1 MLRLLMLSC
10 LVLTSVVSVPGA
22 YAQSDAKSKAD
33 KKAKADAAREIT
45 LERLFPKESI
55 FGPQARSPEFSADG
69 RYAAYLYRPFNER
82 RHGNDL
88 WIYDFETGENT
99 RVTNLAMMAQ
109 FQRSARIVKQDRLA
123 KAKKSDSSKQGAG
136 DSEASEDSDAEAGD
150 EESSEAEAD
159 SMDESD
165 EGEDDS
171 DEGDEED
178 AAEKTDEQIEEE
190 NQLIN
195 SVSEDDADDKY
206 APQYSGISG
215 FKWHP
220 KTNSMLVFSE
230 GDVYQI
236 EKVSEPKLTRL
247 TRTSASESQVD
258 YLPDGSGYTYNVDNA
273 VYRLRFDD
281 HQIDQLNPRLESGRS
296 LSNYSLS
303 PDGTKMVLVART
315 SGGFSSGGGRTVDII
330 RYRDR
335 FAKADSVPR
344 TVSDDEIKPQ
354 DVYVYLFDLERT
366 EGEEAELLEIFHEQ
380 IDDPRDV
387 ISRPEWSLDSSKVTF
402 CFFNQKND
410 EVEIRVGSFPDEK
423 EYQKL
428 LAAAEKK
435 AVADRKTAAAKA
447 KKEDLEKG
455 RDPRG
460 MGRPGRNPL
469 TVVFDAK
476 TIYQFKH
483 DGGPNTPRMVSPDWA
498 ADSKHVVFVSEQT
511 GFRHVHVLDTLY
523 QSVRQLTEGYYEV
536 YPMDF
541 SEDHKTLFVKATK
554 DSAAQEMVYAID
566 IESGEMQRLS
576 KEAGTYS
583 AVAVSDDGKKL
594 LGNFVTYGKLTEL
607 IAQDGDEVKVV
618 TSSHSDEATEL
629 TQWMPEFF
637 NYENRHGHTIHGSMF
652 KPDGWNAKS
661 KKKYPLL
668 IYVYG
673 GPLGT
678 RKSVVDG
685 SYQSAAYFFGGYM
698 AKKHGY
704 VTVVID
710 PRGQSG
716 YGGLFEKANYEQ
728 VGKPQVED
736 LVDGVKFL
744 TEDFNVDDQ
753 RVAIHGW
760 SFGGFQTQ
768 MCLYTEP
775 DVFQVGMA
783 GAGPT
788 EWENYNAWYTTGTVG
803 PSSKGSP
810 DQKKYSLRPLAKNLK
825 GKLLLV
831 HGMEDTNVL
840 FQDTVAIYRELL
852 KAGKETNVELF
863 LDPTGGHG
871 LGGDVKTLNRMRKY
885 EDFLLRTI
893 GSDVEVDKKADG
905 KTKAKKAKK
914 KAS

>member
-1 MLRLLMLSC
+1 MHQFLTLLLISFC
-10 LVLTSVVSVPGA
+10 SVVATPIETSFS
-22 YAQSDAKSKAD
+22 QENDKSSKQT
-33 KKAKADAAREIT
+33 KADAKKDAVIT

-55 FGPQARSPEFSADG
+55 FGPRASRPEFSADG
-69 RYAAYLYRPFNER
+69 RYAAYLYRTLDEK

-88 WIYDFETGENT
+88 WVYDFETGENKRIT
-99 RVTNLAMMAQ
+99 SLAMMAE

-123 KAKKSDSSKQGAG
+123 KNKKSKAKEKDKDKDKDESK
-136 DSEASEDSDAEAGD
+136 DDAD
-150 EESSEAEAD
+150 EESDSED
-159 SMDESD
+159 DDDESD
-165 EGEDDS
+165 
-171 DEGDEED
+171 DESSK
-178 AAEKTDEQIEEE
+178 KTDEEIDAE
-190 NQLIN
+190 NELTN
-195 SVSEDDADDKY
+195 TVSKDDADDKY
-206 APQYSGISG
+206 APRYSGISG

-220 KTNSMLVFSE
+220 KKNAMLVFSE
-230 GDVYQI
+230 GDVYHI
-236 EKVSEPKLTRL
+236 KKLSTPKLTRL

-258 YLPDGSGYTYNVDNA
+258 FLPDGSGYTYNVDNA
-273 VYRLRFDD
+273 VYRLRFDN
-281 HQIDQLNPRLESGRS
+281 HLIDQLNPRLESGRS

-315 SGGFSSGGGRTVDII
+315 SGGFSSGGGRRVDII

-335 FAKADSVPR
+335 FAKADSVSR
-344 TVSDDEIKPQ
+344 TVSDDEFKPQ
-354 DVYVYLFDLERT
+354 DVYVYLFDLDRT
-366 EGEEAELLEIFHEQ
+366 DGEEAELLEIFHKQ

-387 ISRPEWSLDSSKVTF
+387 ISRPKWSLDSTKVTF

-423 EYQKL
+423 KYRKL
-428 LAAAEKK
+428 LASAEKK
-435 AVADRKTAAAKA
+435 AASERKKDADKA
-447 KKEDLEKG
+447 KKKDEEEG
-455 RDPRG
+455 RTPRG

-469 TVVFDAK
+469 NVVFDAE

-483 DGGPNTPRMVSPDWA
+483 DGGPNTPGMVSPDWA
-498 ADSKHVVFVSEQT
+498 SDNRHIVFVSEQT
-511 GFRHVHVLDTLY
+511 GFRHVHLLDTLY
-523 QSVRQLTEGYYEV
+523 QSVRQLTEGYFEV

-541 SEDHKTLFVKATK
+541 SEDHKTLFVTATK
-554 DSAAQEMVYAID
+554 DSSARDMVYSVD
-566 IESGEMQRLS
+566 IESGEMKRLS
-576 KEAGTYS
+576 KEDGTYS
-583 AVAVSDDGKKL
+583 SVAVSDDGSKL
-594 LGNFVTYGKLTEL
+594 LANYVTYGKLPEL
-607 IAQDGDEVKVV
+607 IAQNGDKVEVV
-618 TSSHSDEATEL
+618 TSSHSEEAAEL
-629 TQWMPEFF
+629 TQWKPDFF
-637 NYENRHGHTIHGSMF
+637 NYENRHGHTIHGMMF
-652 KPDGWNAKS
+652 KPDGWKAKS
-661 KKKYPLL
+661 KKKHPLL

-685 SYQSAAYFFGGYM
+685 SFQSSGYFFGGYM
-698 AKKHGY
+698 AKEHGY

-736 LVDGVKFL
+736 LVDGVKHL
-744 TEDFNVDDQ
+744 TENFNVDDQ

-775 DVFQVGMA
+775 EVFQVGMA

-803 PSSKGSP
+803 PSKKGSP
-810 DQKKYSLRPLAKNLK
+810 DQKKYSLRPLAKKLE

-893 GSDVEVDKKADG
+893 GSDKEKKS
-905 KTKAKKAKK
+905 KK
-914 KAS
+914 